1 MPQSFD
7 YVLLGGGTSCGYAAA
22 AIREIDKSA
31 PIGIISADTE
41 PPYDRPPLSKN
52 YLTKDGMEIA
62 DAHSKDVKFYPD
74 NDIDLMLGTEA
85 YSVKTGPRAVEL
97 RNGDLIH
104 YGKLLY
110 ALGSEPQRPPISGA
124 GRVELLRTAAD
135 SHRIKEEAKS
145 GKTAVVI
152 GGGWIGVEVAASL
165 LSRGLKVSLIELADR
180 VLPKLGSAACAEAIR
195 KELEKMGAKV
205 NLGQAV
211 AEVSDGY
218 VRTKS
223 GDRMPGD
230 IIVAGVGAKPRTKMG
245 DEAGL
250 TMGAQGLL
258 ADANLRSSDP
268 NIWLAGDVAE
278 YADEIMGRPFRAEHH
293 LHAKWTGEHAGKSMA
308 GQPAPYHKAPYFFS
322 DIGELSLIFRGDPDA
337 KGRTFQ
343 FGAHEAPIIS
353 EIVLRDDGRVASF
366 TDLRR
371 DYKAQEPLNDMIGKL
386 IEQEVSVERF
396 AADLGKSDF
405 DPMKLQEA
413 P

>member
-7 YVLLGGGTSCGYAAA
+7 YILLGGGTSCGYAAA

-31 PIGIISADTE
+31 PIGIISADKE

-52 YLTKDGMEIA
+52 YLTSDDMEIS
-62 DAHSKDVKFYPD
+62 DAHSKDDKFYPE
-74 NDIDLMLGTEA
+74 NDIDLMLATEA
-85 YSVKTGPRAVEL
+85 YRIKTGPRAVEL

-110 ALGSEPQRPPISGA
+110 ALGSEPQLPPISGA
-124 GRVELLRTAAD
+124 ERVELLRTAED
-135 SHRIKEEAKS
+135 SHRIKEEATGGKS
-145 GKTAVVI
+145 AVVI

-165 LSRGLKVSLIELADR
+165 LTRGLNVSLIELADR
-180 VLPKLGSAACAEAIR
+180 VLPKLGSAVCAEAIR

-211 AEVSDGY
+211 VEVSDGA

-230 IIVAGVGAKPRTKMG
+230 LIVAGVGAKPRTKMG
-245 DEAGL
+245 EEAGL
-250 TMGAQGLL
+250 NMGSQGLL
-258 ADANLRSSDP
+258 ADSTLRSSDS
-268 NIWLAGDVAE
+268 NTWLAGDVAE

-337 KGRTFQ
+337 KGRTFE
-343 FGAHEAPIIS
+343 FGDPKAPMIS
-353 EIVLRDDGRVASF
+353 ELVLRDDGKVASF

-371 DYKAQEPLNDMIGKL
+371 DYKTQEPLNDLIEKL
-386 IEQEVSVERF
+386 IEQKVSVDRF

-405 DPMKLQEA
+405 DLTRLLEA
-413 P
+413 L

>member
-7 YVLLGGGTSCGYAAA
+7 YLLLGGGTSCGYAAA

-62 DAHSKDVKFYPD
+62 DAHSKDHKFYPD

-124 GRVELLRTAAD
+124 ERVELLRTAAD
-135 SHRIKEEAKS
+135 SRRIKEEAKS
-145 GKTAVVI
+145 GKSAVVI

-165 LSRGLKVSLIELADR
+165 LSRGMNVSLIEFADR
-180 VLPKLGSAACAEAIR
+180 VLPKLGSPACADAIR
-195 KELEKMGAKV
+195 RELEKMGAKV

-211 AEVSDGY
+211 AEVSDGA

-223 GDRMPGD
+223 GERLEGEL
-230 IIVAGVGAKPRTKMG
+230 IVAGVGAKPRIKMG
-245 DEAGL
+245 QDAGL
-250 TMGAQGLL
+250 NTGEQGLL
-258 ADANLRSSDP
+258 ADANLRSSDS

-293 LHAKWTGEHAGKSMA
+293 MHAKWTGEHAGRGMA
-308 GQPAPYHKAPYFFS
+308 GQSEAYRKAPYFFS

-343 FGAHEAPIIS
+343 FGDPEAPLLS
-353 EIVLRDDGRVASF
+353 EIVLRDDGRIASF
-366 TDLRR
+366 TDLRK
-371 DYKAQEPLNDMIGKL
+371 DYKAQEPLSDMIEKL
-386 IEQEVSVERF
+386 IVQGASVEPLV
-396 AADLGKSDF
+396 AALAKSDF
-405 DPMKLQEA
+405 DLMRLQQA
-413 P
+413 L

>member
-1 MPQSFD
+1 
-7 YVLLGGGTSCGYAAA
+7 
-22 AIREIDKSA
+22 
-31 PIGIISADTE
+31 
-41 PPYDRPPLSKN
+41 
-52 YLTKDGMEIA
+52 
-62 DAHSKDVKFYPD
+62 
-74 NDIDLMLGTEA
+74 MLATEA
-85 YSVKTGPRAVEL
+85 YRIKTGPRAVEL

-110 ALGSEPQRPPISGA
+110 ALGSEPQLPPISGA
-124 GRVELLRTAAD
+124 ERVELLRTAED
-135 SHRIKEEAKS
+135 SHRIKEEATGGKS
-145 GKTAVVI
+145 AVVI

-165 LSRGLKVSLIELADR
+165 LTRGLNVSLIELADR
-180 VLPKLGSAACAEAIR
+180 VLPKLGSAVCAEAIR

-211 AEVSDGY
+211 VEVSDGA

-230 IIVAGVGAKPRTKMG
+230 LIVAGVGAKPRTKMG
-245 DEAGL
+245 EEAGL
-250 TMGAQGLL
+250 NMGSQGLL
-258 ADANLRSSDP
+258 ADSTLRSSDS
-268 NIWLAGDVAE
+268 NTWLAGDVAE

-337 KGRTFQ
+337 KGRTFE
-343 FGAHEAPIIS
+343 FGDPKAPMIS
-353 EIVLRDDGRVASF
+353 ELVLRDDGKVASF

-371 DYKAQEPLNDMIGKL
+371 DYKTQEPLNDLIEKL
-386 IEQEVSVERF
+386 IEQKVSVDRF

-405 DPMKLQEA
+405 DLTRLLEA
-413 P
+413 L